1 MADGFIN
8 IHGKQYATVAH
19 RLQQFR
25 TLYPAAQILTELTA
39 DDGKKVIMRSEI
51 YINGLIIADGWA
63 EEVRGSSNIN
73 KTSALEN
80 CQTSAIGRALA
91 IAGFDTSGHIC
102 SADEV
107 SVAIERQRSV
117 AIERQ
122 KNEANTAIKTLDKM
136 AKKAKL
142 TKKQQKALENHL
154 DECTDG
160 DIKLQKVLA
169 FYKIDNLSELSKQDA
184 EQAVTKLEITA

>member
-1 MADGFIN
+1 MTDGFVN

-25 TLYPAAQILTELTA
+25 ALYPAAQIITELMA
-39 DDGKKVIMRSEI
+39 DDGTKVIMRSEI
-51 YINGLIIADGWA
+51 RINDICIATGWA

-80 CQTSAIGRALA
+80 CETSAIGRALA
-91 IAGFDTSGHIC
+91 IAGFDSSGSIC

-107 SVAIERQRSV
+107 KIAIERQATESV
-117 AIERQ
+117 A
-122 KNEANTAIKTLDKM
+122 KM
-136 AKKAKL
+136 TKKSKL
-142 TKKQQKALENHL
+142 TKKQQKALETHL

-160 DIKLQKVLA
+160 DLKLQKVLDY
-169 FYKIDNLSELSKQDA
+169 YKIDNLSELSKTDA
-184 EQAVTKLEITA
+184 EQALTKLDITA

>member
-19 RLQQFR
+19 RLQKFR
-25 TLYPAAQILTELTA
+25 TLYPAAQIITELTA

-51 YINGLIIADGWA
+51 RIDGITIATGWA

-80 CQTSAIGRALA
+80 CETSAIGRALA

-107 SVAIERQRSV
+107 SV

-184 EQAVTKLEITA
+184 EQALTKLEITA

>member
-25 TLYPAAQILTELTA
+25 TLYPAAQIITELTA

-51 YINGLIIADGWA
+51 RI
-63 EEVRGSSNIN
+63 EVRGSSNIN
-73 KTSALEN
+73 TTSALEN
-80 CQTSAIGRALA
+80 CETSAIGRALA

-102 SADEV
+102 SADE
-107 SVAIERQRSV
+107 ISV

-136 AKKAKL
+136 AKKDKL

-160 DIKLQKVLA
+160 DILLQKVLA
-169 FYKIDNLSELSKQDA
+169 HYDKDNLSELSKLEA
-184 EQAVTKLEITA
+184 KSALTKLEITA

>member
-1 MADGFIN
+1 MGDGFIN

-25 TLYPAAQILTELTA
+25 TLYPSAQILTELES

-51 YINGLIIADGWA
+51 RINDIPIATGWA

-80 CQTSAIGRALA
+80 CETSAIGRALA

-107 SVAIERQRSV
+107 TV

-122 KNEANTAIKTLDKM
+122 KNEANTAMKTLDSM
-136 AKKAKL
+136 AKKTKL
-142 TKKQQKALENHL
+142 TKKQQKALETHL
-154 DECTDG
+154 DGCTDG
-160 DIKLQKVLA
+160 DIKLEKVLA
-169 FYKIDNLSELSKQDA
+169 FYKIDNLSEM
-184 EQAVTKLEITA
+184 TKEHATEALKKLDITA